1 MGCIIV
7 NTTRNNGD
15 CIVNTYNVHCNSV
28 INTTRAT
35 KTSVVKT
42 SLVCSINMLKN
53 YVRVE
58 PKYIWLI
65 ESNQFRDIVNVYS
78 DVEWKAE

>member
-1 MGCIIV
+1 MGCIQV
-7 NTTRNNGD
+7 NIKRIGGD
-15 CIVNTYNVHCNSV
+15 SIIH
-28 INTTRAT
+28 TTRAT
-35 KTSVVKT
+35 KNSFVKT

-53 YVRVE
+53 YIRVE
-58 PKYIWLI
+58 PKYIWLT

>member
-1 MGCIIV
+1 MGCIQV
-7 NTTRNNGD
+7 NIKRIGGD
-15 CIVNTYNVHCNSV
+15 SIIH
-28 INTTRAT
+28 TTRAT

-58 PKYIWLI
+58 PKYLWLT

-78 DVEWKAE
+78 DLEWKAE

>member
-1 MGCIIV
+1 MGCIQV
-7 NTTRNNGD
+7 NIKRIGGD
-15 CIVNTYNVHCNSV
+15 SIIH
-28 INTTRAT
+28 TTRAT
-35 KTSVVKT
+35 KTSAVKT

-58 PKYIWLI
+58 PKYLWLT

>member
-1 MGCIIV
+1 MGCISVHTSRIGGNLSV
-7 NTTRNNGD
+7 DTRRIGGT
-15 CIVNTYNVHCNSV
+15 CHVT
-28 INTTRAT
+28 
-35 KTSVVKT
+35 T
-42 SLVCSINMLKN
+42 SLVCSINVAKN

-58 PKYIWLI
+58 PKYLWLT

>member
-1 MGCIIV
+1 MGCIQV
-7 NTTRNNGD
+7 NIKRIGGDSILHMTR
-15 CIVNTYNVHCNSV
+15 S
-28 INTTRAT
+28 T

-58 PKYIWLI
+58 PKYIWLT

-78 DVEWKAE
+78 DVQWKAE

>member
-1 MGCIIV
+1 MGCITV
-7 NTTRNNGD
+7 HTTRNGGD
-15 CIVNTYNVHCNSV
+15 CILNTSRIGGNCNV
-28 INTTRAT
+28 T
-35 KTSVVKT
+35 T

-58 PKYIWLI
+58 PKYLWLT

-78 DVEWKAE
+78 DLEWKAE

>member
-1 MGCIIV
+1 MGCIRV
-7 NTTRNNGD
+7 HTTRIGND
-15 CIVNTYNVHCNSV
+15 CKVT
-28 INTTRAT
+28 
-35 KTSVVKT
+35 T
-42 SLVCSINMLKN
+42 SLVCSVNLAKN

-58 PKYIWLI
+58 PKYIWLT